1 MLKCALALLAA
12 KLKMQSLSLKMCS
25 EVSMCQNQK
34 CYKMCLGAPSCQTEN
49 AISMLKCALALLVV
63 KPKMQSLSLI
73 MFSDVSIC
81 VYAFAVDVCICM
93 YSKTLNY
100 RGAPNN
106 RGAPQGRRLL

>member
-1 MLKCALALLAA
+1 MPVPQNKKVKMCLGAPSCQTENAFSMLKCALALLAA

-73 MFSDVSIC
+73 MFSEVFVC
-81 VYAFAVDVCICM
+81 VYAFAVDV
-93 YSKTLNY
+93 
-100 RGAPNN
+100 
-106 RGAPQGRRLL
+106 